1 MDIPSEKS
9 SDQLSSQVHYRLVEA
24 LSTSENRYKSLV
36 DQLSEIVLVL
46 DNGGQIKFLNQAW
59 HCHMGYMVEECLGK
73 SIYEYIVTADL
84 AKAAQCF
91 RADES
96 KCFEIRLVDAE
107 QNILYFETT
116 ATGKIDRQHQ
126 NEIFCTLINMTG
138 RVKAALALQESN
150 ERFILAAT
158 AANDGIWDW
167 NILTGAVYLSPRWKE
182 MLGYSDD
189 ELENSY
195 ATWADR
201 VHPDDRQK
209 TFEILENCVAGDEA
223 IYEHVHRLK
232 NKAGEWQWILD
243 RGVILRNK
251 DGVVARMAG
260 SHTDITQLRH
270 MEAQLEQRNDELNT
284 LFNMNPDGIVT
295 FDFNGRI
302 SSINPAFLEMTG
314 FLQAEFEQLLR
325 DDFIEKLNTITVSGK
340 AFKFNDAFLYIYPK
354 AEHSVLGQANDSKIR
369 VLKITVRTVKSALIK
384 KILYFRDVTAEME
397 IDRMKSDFLSMA
409 AHELRTPMSSVYG
422 FTELLMTREFDTATR
437 QQLLKNI
444 HSQAESLVAMVNDLL
459 DLAKI
464 EARAN
469 HAFHMELQPLEP
481 IVQEVVDGFM
491 LSGDQRKIHLAFV
504 GTWHQVSL
512 DAEHIK
518 RALTNIISNAFKYS
532 PQGGDVEVRVISQTT
547 ETTPRV
553 GVMVKDNGIGMTSEQ
568 ISHLYDRFWR
578 GENVSDIPGTGLGMA
593 LVKEIMDFH
602 QGTIEVNSQ
611 ANMGTSVTLW
621 FDCKPVKQ

>member
-116 ATGKIDRQHQ
+116 ATGKIDRHNQ

>member
-84 AKAAQCF
+84 AQAAQCF

-116 ATGKIDRQHQ
+116 ATGKIDRHNQ

-189 ELENSY
+189 ELANSY

>member
-9 SDQLSSQVHYRLVEA
+9 SDHLSSQVHYRLVEA
-24 LSTSENRYKSLV
+24 LSKSETRYKSLV

-46 DNGGQIKFLNQAW
+46 NDGGQIQFLNQAW
-59 HCHMGYMVEECLGK
+59 YCHMGYMVDDCLGK
-73 SIYEYIVTADL
+73 SIYEYVVTADL

-91 RADES
+91 RAEES
-96 KCFEIRLVDAE
+96 ICFEIRLVDAE

-116 ATGKIDRQHQ
+116 ATGKIDRHNQ

-138 RVKAALALQESN
+138 RVKAALALKESN

-167 NILTGAVYLSPRWKE
+167 NILTGDVYLSPRWKE

-295 FDFNGRI
+295 FDSSGRI

-314 FLQAEFEQLLR
+314 FLQAEFEQLLLE
-325 DDFIEKLNTITVSGK
+325 DFIEKLNTITVSGK
-340 AFKFNDAFLYIYPK
+340 PFKFNDAFLYIFPK
-354 AEHSVLGQANDSKIR
+354 AEHSALGQVSDRKMR
-369 VLKITVRTVKSALIK
+369 VLKITVRFVKTVRIK

-422 FTELLMTREFDTATR
+422 FTELLMTREFDTVTR

-469 HAFHMELQPLEP
+469 HAFHLVEQALEP

-491 LSGDQRKIHLAFV
+491 LAGDRRQIHLAFAS
-504 GTWHQVSL
+504 TWHQVSL

-532 PQGGDVEVRVISQTT
+532 PQGGDVEVRVISQAT
-547 ETTPRV
+547 ETSPRV

-621 FDCKPVKQ
+621 FACKPV

>member
-189 ELENSY
+189 ELANSY